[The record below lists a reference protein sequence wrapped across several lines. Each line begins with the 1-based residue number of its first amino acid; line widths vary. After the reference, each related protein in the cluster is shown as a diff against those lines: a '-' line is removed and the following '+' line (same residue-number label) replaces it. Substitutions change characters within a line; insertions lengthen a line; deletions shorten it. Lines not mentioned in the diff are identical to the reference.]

1 MTQSGHV
8 VEVTFNPNYS
18 KIIDMYMETTIG
30 NNDSPIIWV
39 IAQIICAKQGQG
51 KCILRLTFCIMFIVY
66 V

>member
-1 MTQSGHV
+1 MTHSGHV

-39 IAQIICAKQGQG
+39 IAKIICA
-51 KCILRLTFCIMFIVY
+51 
-66 V
+66 